1 MDARAC
7 ARLGENVSNVRV
19 HATTRCSAYSVNR
32 LFETAA
38 GDLADS
44 VRGGESQVSGAEK
57 GDHEVLRKHL
67 CRLLGS
73 DGKGLPSPFEPLS
86 TKVYGQ
92 ILKCPVSA

>member
-1 MDARAC
+1 MIVC
-7 ARLGENVSNVRV
+7 GTVE
-19 HATTRCSAYSVNR
+19 AY